1 MHAGGNVEGQ
11 RHVFTYA
18 ALTVT
23 FRAGGLD
30 DGAVA
35 VAVGAFNL
43 LHDGTE
49 DGLHAAL
56 HETVTGA
63 GGAGFGLGAL
73 CGAFTVTGLAGH
85 GGATLN
91 GLLNTEYRVLQA
103 DGDGN
108 QVVLAL
114 THTGCGAAGTCRA
127 AGEHVQQVL
136 KTAEAAESAARV
148 AAASG
153 VACAALFVAGGV
165 VVAALFRVGEHL
177 VGEGDALE
185 FFGCVLGGVHV
196 GVQLA
201 CLLSVRLLD
210 LFGAGVVRYAES
222 IVVAHAFPSSRD
234 DGGAR

>member
-11 RHVFTYA
+11 RNVFTYA
-18 ALTVT
+18 ALAVT
-23 FRAGGLD
+23 FGAGGLD

-35 VAVGAFNL
+35 VAVRAFNL

-49 DGLHAAL
+49 DGLHTTL
-56 HETVTGA
+56 HEAVAGA

-73 CGAFTVTGLAGH
+73 CGTFAVTRLTGH

-91 GLLNTEYRVLQA
+91 GLLNTENGFFQG

-114 THTGCGAAGTCRA
+114 AGAGCRAAGTCRA

-153 VACAALFVAGGV
+153 VACTALFVAGGV
-165 VVAALFRVGEHL
+165 VVAALFGVGEHL

-210 LFGAGVVRYAES
+210 LFGAGVFRYAES